1 MLKLTY
7 RELAKQLELDENAV
21 STYFRRNNLK
31 IDNLHDVADYI
42 ALHKLRLR

>member
-7 RELAKQLELDENAV
+7 RELAKQLGLDENAV

-31 IDNLHDVADYI
+31 IENLHDVSDYI
-42 ALHKLRLR
+42 FLTKLRK